1 MRNFRTFQI
10 GMGWFPELP
19 GGLDRVYYNL
29 VSELRSQGV
38 DVRGTVV
45 GSADVCRSS
54 DGTVAPFAQVGDSL
68 VVRLAKA
75 ARSIRHHIHSFRPDV
90 VASHFALFA
99 LPILDV
105 VRETPFV
112 VHFHGPWAQELVA
125 ETSKDS
131 WRRALKARAGEAIEK
146 LVYRRACRCIVL
158 SQAFGEILSR
168 DYGVPPDL
176 IRVVPGGVEI
186 DKFAVRSSREE
197 ARQELGLEISRPI
210 IVVVRRLARRMGMG
224 GLIDA
229 VAIVRQSFPDILV
242 LIGGRGPLE
251 RELRS
256 RIEAQGLSYNVRLLG
271 FVPDEQ
277 LHLLYRAAQFSIVPS
292 IALEG
297 FGLIT
302 LESLA
307 SGTPVL
313 VTPIGGL
320 PEVVSPL
327 SPDLVFAS
335 TDPKDM
341 AQGIIEAL
349 SGVRRLPTESECQSY
364 VAEGFSWSAV
374 AKKTMGIY
382 QEAMQ

>member
-1 MRNFRTFQI
+1 
-10 GMGWFPELP
+10 
-19 GGLDRVYYNL
+19 
-29 VSELRSQGV
+29 
-38 DVRGTVV
+38 
-45 GSADVCRSS
+45 
-54 DGTVAPFAQVGDSL
+54 
-68 VVRLAKA
+68 
-75 ARSIRHHIHSFRPDV
+75 
-90 VASHFALFA
+90 
-99 LPILDV
+99 
-105 VRETPFV
+105 
-112 VHFHGPWAQELVA
+112 
-125 ETSKDS
+125 
-131 WRRALKARAGEAIEK
+131 
-146 LVYRRACRCIVL
+146 
-158 SQAFGEILSR
+158 
-168 DYGVPPDL
+168 
-176 IRVVPGGVEI
+176 
-186 DKFAVRSSREE
+186 
-197 ARQELGLEISRPI
+197 
-210 IVVVRRLARRMGMG
+210 MGMG

-229 VAIVRQSFPDILV
+229 VAIVRQSFPDILL

-256 RIEAQGLSYNVRLLG
+256 RVEAQGLSYNVRLLG
-271 FVPDEQ
+271 FVPDDQ

-302 LESLA
+302 LELLA

-382 QEAMQ
+382 QEVMQ

>member
-1 MRNFRTFQI
+1 MRPFRTFQI

-29 VSELRSQGV
+29 ISELRFQGI
-38 DVRGTVV
+38 DVRGAVV
-45 GSADVCRSS
+45 GSADVCRGS
-54 DGTVAPFAQVGDSL
+54 DGAVTPFAQIGDSL
-68 VVRLAKA
+68 AVRLAKA
-75 ARSIRHHIHSFRPDV
+75 GTSIRHHIHSFRPDV

-125 ETSKDS
+125 ETSADS
-131 WRRALKARAGEAIEK
+131 WTRALKAKVGQAIET

-158 SQAFGEILSR
+158 SKAFGEILSH
-168 DYGVPPDL
+168 DYGVPRDV
-176 IRVVPGGVEI
+176 IRVVPGGVELGR
-186 DKFAVRSSREE
+186 FAVRSSRNDAREE
-197 ARQELGLEISRPI
+197 FGLELGRPTV
-210 IVVVRRLARRMGMG
+210 VVVRRLARRMGMD

-229 VAIVRQSFPDILV
+229 IATVRQSVPDILL
-242 LIGGRGPLE
+242 LIGGKGPLE
-251 RELRS
+251 SELQR
-256 RIEAQGLSYNVRLLG
+256 RIEAQGLSGNVRLLG
-271 FVPDEQ
+271 FVPDDR

-327 SPDLVFAS
+327 SPDLVLAS
-335 TDPKDM
+335 ADPKDI

-349 SGVRRLPTESECQSY
+349 SGVRRLPNESECQSY
-364 VAEGFSWSAV
+364 VADGFSWSAV
-374 AKKTMGIY
+374 AKKTLDIY
-382 QEAMQ
+382 QEVIQ